1 MVVRACAPKPMIRR
15 CAYLSLLAV
24 FAVACGGGDEAARET
39 PELVIGGDGTETH
52 AASHYQ
58 MPTPNELFSLVRA
71 MAGASQEQML
81 NPAANASRYASLKG
95 RAVNFG
101 VYATDLV
108 YASYF
113 RMNAEVARYYLTTKR
128 MAEGLGIASAFT
140 EDDYISL
147 ERNLARGNSDSLE
160 LISSSAYMQAYA
172 KLQDEKMGAVL
183 AMVVAGGW
191 VESMHLVNWQIQTHG
206 RNEALMARVAEQK
219 VTLEHLIDMMAEHTA
234 DPEVEGLRK
243 RLIAVRDVYDHIT
256 VKRSSPQGPSASG
269 RMVLG
274 DDVQLEMTDE
284 KYMELV
290 KVVEAL
296 RADLTRPEDEQNA

>member
-1 MVVRACAPKPMIRR
+1 MMRHRSYLCLLPLVV
-15 CAYLSLLAV
+15 
-24 FAVACGGGDEAARET
+24 VACGGGNDPARET
-39 PELVIGGDGTETH
+39 PELVIGGEGTDAH
-52 AASHYQ
+52 AASLYQ
-58 MPTPNELFSLVRA
+58 MPTPNELFSLVRD
-71 MAGASQEQML
+71 MAGASQEKML
-81 NPAANASRYASLKG
+81 NPAANASRYVSLKG

-108 YASYF
+108 FASYF

-140 EDDYISL
+140 EDDFIRL

-160 LISSSAYMQAYA
+160 VISSEAYMQAYA
-172 KLQDEKMGAVL
+172 KLQDEKMGPVL
-183 AMVVAGGW
+183 AMVLAGGW
-191 VESMHLVNWQIQTHG
+191 VESMHLVIRQIEMHG
-206 RNEALMARVAEQK
+206 RNEALLARVAEQK
-219 VTLEHLIDMMAEHTA
+219 VTLEHLVDMMAEHA
-234 DPEVEGLRK
+234 DDADVQGLRK

-256 VKRSSPQGPSASG
+256 VKRSAPKGPTASG

-274 DDVQLEMTDE
+274 DDVTMEMTDE

-296 RADLTRPEDEQNA
+296 RADLTRPEDEQNV

>member
-1 MVVRACAPKPMIRR
+1 MV
-15 CAYLSLLAV
+15 
-24 FAVACGGGDEAARET
+24 AVACGGGDEAARDT

-52 AASHYQ
+52 AATLYQ
-58 MPTPNELFSLVRA
+58 MPTPNELFSLVRD
-71 MAGASQEQML
+71 MAGASQEKML
-81 NPAANASRYASLKG
+81 NPAANAGRYASLRG

-140 EDDYISL
+140 EHDYIRL

-172 KLQDEKMGAVL
+172 KLQDERMGAVL

-191 VESMHLVNWQIQTHG
+191 VESMHLVNWQIEMHG

-219 VTLEHLIDMMAEHTA
+219 VTLEHLIDMMAEHTGDA
-234 DPEVEGLRK
+234 DVQDLRK

-256 VKRSSPQGPSASG
+256 VRRAAPEGPSASG

-296 RADLTRPEDEQNA
+296 RADLTRPEDEPNV